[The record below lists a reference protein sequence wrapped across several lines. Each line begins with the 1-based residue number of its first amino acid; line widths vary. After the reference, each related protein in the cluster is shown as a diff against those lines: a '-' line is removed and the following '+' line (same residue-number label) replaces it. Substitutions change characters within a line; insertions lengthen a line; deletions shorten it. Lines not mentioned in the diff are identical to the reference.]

1 MTYILKM
8 LPVTAR
14 KIPSIILMKRG
25 CFKNESTFFMFDCSI
40 IFNYL
45 RKDIFMTLALLMI
58 LFSIGRLQRPVTA
71 MLFDGTSIQ
80 RSPRAQSVRRLTC
93 AYVLVITNIMGEFAV
108 K

>member
-45 RKDIFMTLALLMI
+45 RKYIFMTLALLMI

-80 RSPRAQSVRRLTC
+80 HSRYVAYRVLTSW
-93 AYVLVITNIMGEFAV
+93 LLLTLWENLL
-108 K
+108 